1 MKVRLVLDM
10 SQSTNTIVQNLALE
24 QAPVV
29 GDTIHVENATEG
41 YVKIYEVTKR
51 RFVSGTPRKNDER
64 VLLEVKESELLDYN
78 KNYWSD

>member
-29 GDTIHVENATEG
+29 GDTIHVENAT
-41 YVKIYEVTKR
+41 KQ
-51 RFVSGTPRKNDER
+51 
-64 VLLEVKESELLDYN
+64 
-78 KNYWSD
+78 